1 MTAFKPHIAKLHQS
15 GIRRASQRCAELGGI
30 NLGQGICDIPI
41 HPSILAA
48 SNQAMQ
54 DGHNLYGAKEGLYS
68 LRQKLAEKI
77 QTFNRIPVQTENVM
91 VSHGSTGSFVS
102 AVDVLFEKGDEI
114 LLFEPFYGYHKKLL
128 ELRGLTCR
136 SIPMQNSDF
145 SFAIEDVKAAIGP
158 KTKGIIVCTPCNPS
172 GKVFS
177 KDELLQLGR
186 LAKEHK
192 LWVLTDEIYE
202 RITYPGHEH
211 VSLASLEDFFSNT
224 ITISGFSKTF
234 NMTGWRLG
242 YASGPDEVI
251 EKMTLVQDLVYICPA
266 VPLQYG
272 ALAALNLPNEY
283 FAAMQKSHLINRDFM
298 VPALQDL
305 GFGIQATQGS
315 YYLMAD
321 FSKLGFANDVEAVDF
336 FLENARV
343 ATVTGS
349 SFFTNKKHG
358 EKFLRFCFGLS
369 LDKLQMAV
377 AQMQKALSC
386 RSS

>member
-1 MTAFKPHIAKLHQS
+1 MTIFKPHIAKLHQS

-48 SNQAMQ
+48 ASKAMQ
-54 DGHNLYGAKEGLYS
+54 DGHNLYGAKEGLYT

-77 QTFNRIPVQTENVM
+77 TSFNRISVQVENIM

-136 SIPMQNSDF
+136 TIQMHGDDF
-145 SFAIEDVKAAIGP
+145 SFSMDDVKNAIGP

-177 KDELLQLGR
+177 KNELVQLGR

-202 RITYPGHEH
+202 HITYPGHEH
-211 VSLASLEDFFSNT
+211 ISLASLEDFFDNT

-242 YASGPDEVI
+242 YASGPTDVI
-251 EKMTLVQDLVYICPA
+251 EKMALVQDLVYICPA
-266 VPLQYG
+266 TPLQYG
-272 ALAALNLPNEY
+272 ALAALNLPKEY
-283 FAAMQKSHLINRDFM
+283 YTTMLQSHLQNRDFM
-298 VPALQDL
+298 VPALQNL
-305 GFGIQATQGS
+305 GFAIQATQGS

-321 FSKLGFANDVEAVDF
+321 FSKLGFANDQVAVDF
-336 FLENARV
+336 FLEKAHV

-349 SFFTNKKHG
+349 SFFANKQQG

-369 LDKLQMAV
+369 LDKLQQAIK
-377 AQMQKALSC
+377 QMQTALS
-386 RSS
+386 